1 MDPLRG
7 SELADSAPSQ
17 RGARGL
23 GVESALDL
31 GLMNRALESLH
42 FTLLQEMIT
51 GLEAFA

>member
-7 SELADSAPSQ
+7 SELADSEPLQ
-17 RGARGL
+17 RGARGPRCR
-23 GVESALDL
+23 VSL

-42 FTLLQEMIT
+42 FTRLQEMIT